1 MRGENPDNLLIT
13 YSDNGTPIFFLT
25 SNNVFALFYND
36 CTITCL
42 AGLCPTH
49 THTLSNILPT
59 LQHLVHYQRGASY
72 TNYDASCFKTCLQLT
87 QLSVDLIDPLVQYP
101 WMRTR
106 VGTMLTRAPGA
117 MKPLALLAQETTIT
131 TKAIYSNAVA
141 TWRAAGW
148 NAGSFTC
155 HGASSHHH
163 TQSSQLH
170 RFF

>member
-1 MRGENPDNLLIT
+1 MRGENPSHN
-13 YSDNGTPIFFLT
+13 IF
-25 SNNVFALFYND
+25 SMVFAYD

-49 THTLSNILPT
+49 SHTLSNILPT

-106 VGTMLTRAPGA
+106 VGPMRTRAPGA

-131 TKAIYSNAVA
+131 TKTIYANALA

-148 NAGSFTC
+148 LLTC

-163 TQSSQLH
+163 TPPTPPLLLALH
-170 RFF
+170 CFFTKILIRIN